1 MINQIAHLILGFL
14 IISMIFT
21 AVPIVSVEGQNN
33 DQGFGWVSQNYDT
46 HQTNFSPQNQI
57 TIDTIQLL
65 TDEWTNAFVVP
76 PIVSGI
82 ELQPGLRA
90 RPLAKDGLIFLPT
103 NFIDVFVH
111 NIATGLPLW
120 AYAYPVNMTQV
131 ILEFPTIS
139 PYNSGVLEEAGIFEN
154 LLMFPTPDCGM
165 VFLDHLTGIPEFR
178 GELTRGQMCDN
189 IEGNN
194 GYYTGQIYSSPVVY
208 EKERILI
215 TGTSVSGK
223 AESGR
228 GYIAGFN
235 VDSGELL
242 WRFFLMPPAGGDKDW
257 AMQYQGLGN
266 VDPVPDDWG
275 NAINVGV
282 GMAIGQWAIDEET
295 GIVYVGTSAPGPNFN
310 AVNRPGPNLFSSSIL
325 ALDAATGE
333 LIWYYQASSHD
344 LSGHGCNWN
353 TLLGNIEDRK
363 VLFKACDDGKLIAL
377 DAADGELIWSF
388 SPPDVKSTVDSN
400 NLNKNWPH
408 EPSTDGFWHCP
419 GITGASAGNI
429 AFAYGKIFYITTNYC
444 DFLKVVPDSENDLNS
459 FGAEILTCL
468 PEAVRYYKE
477 SDCDPTLHI
486 ASQNSTVYAVNAL
499 DGNIVWS
506 NPIPDMTHLGGLL
519 VTGNLVIYSGLDGKI
534 HALNS
539 VNGDMIFEKFIG
551 ASLGTS
557 PVIGAAASGEQF
569 LFQSVGGLPE
579 RFGQPV
585 AGVFVAQNIL
595 GGPQVPIVHDEIE
608 AVDLEADGELPL
620 NIVIPALVLI
630 LLVFIFTAFGP
641 SRIKNMIKK

>member
-1 MINQIAHLILGFL
+1 
-14 IISMIFT
+14 MIFT
-21 AVPIVSVEGQNN
+21 AIPMNSVQGQNNN
-33 DQGFGWVSQNYDT
+33 DQGFAWVSHGYNGK
-46 HQTNFSPQNQI
+46 QTNFSPQNQI
-57 TIDTIQLL
+57 TVDTIHLL

-76 PIVSGI
+76 PIVAGI

-90 RPLAKDGLIFLPT
+90 RPLAKDGLIFMPT
-103 NFIDVFVH
+103 NFNDVFVH
-111 NIATGLPLW
+111 NINSGLPLW

-131 ILEFPTIS
+131 IEEYPAIS
-139 PYNSGVLEEAGIFEN
+139 PYNPGVVESAGIFEN
-154 LLMFPTPDCGM
+154 YLLFPTTDCGM
-165 VFLDHLTGIPEFR
+165 VFLDHLTGVPEFR

-189 IEGNN
+189 IDGNN

-215 TGTSVSGK
+215 TGTTVSGK

-235 VDSGELL
+235 VDSGELI

-257 AMQYQGLGN
+257 AMQFQGLGN

-275 NAINVGV
+275 DVINVGV

-344 LSGHGCNWN
+344 LFNHGCNWN

-388 SPPDVKSTVDSN
+388 SPPDVKFTVAQN
-400 NLNKNWPH
+400 NLNKNWQN
-408 EPSTDGFWHCP
+408 EPSTDGFWQCP
-419 GITGASAGNI
+419 GITGASAGDI

-444 DFLKVVPDSENDLNS
+444 DFLKFVPDSEDDLNS
-459 FGAEILTCL
+459 FGAELLTAL
-468 PEAVRYYKE
+468 PEGVRRYRKP
-477 SDCDPTLHI
+477 DPNVTLHI
-486 ASQNSTVYAVNAL
+486 MPQNSTVYAVNTL
-499 DGNIVWS
+499 DGSIEWS
-506 NPIPDMTHLGGLL
+506 RQIPDTSHLGGLIVSGGMVL
-519 VTGNLVIYSGLDGKI
+519 YSGLDGQI
-534 HALNS
+534 HVLDELS
-539 VNGDMIFEKFIG
+539 GEEIFTRFIG
-551 ASLGTS
+551 AALGTS
-557 PVIGAAASGEQF
+557 PIIGAAASGEQF
-569 LFQSVGGLPE
+569 IFQSVGGLPE

-585 AGVFVAQNIL
+585 SGVFVAQKIR
-595 GGPQVPIVHDEIE
+595 GGPQVPILPDEIE
-608 AVDLEADGELPL
+608 IPISESENDGELPL
-620 NIVIPALVLI
+620 NIVFPALVLI
-630 LLVFIFTAFGP
+630 LFVFIFTAFGP
-641 SRIKNMIKK
+641 SRIKNLIKK

>member
-1 MINQIAHLILGFL
+1 
-14 IISMIFT
+14 MIFT
-21 AVPIVSVEGQNN
+21 AVPIISVEGQGN
-33 DQGFGWVSQNYDT
+33 DQGFGWVSHGYNT
-46 HQTNFSPQNQI
+46 RQTNFSPQNQI
-57 TIDTIQLL
+57 TIDTIHLL
-65 TDEWTNAFVVP
+65 TDEWTNAFVIP
-76 PIVSGI
+76 PIVPGI

-90 RPLAKDGLIFLPT
+90 RPLAKDGLIFMPT
-103 NFIDVFVH
+103 NFVDVFVH

-131 ILEFPTIS
+131 ILEYPAIS
-139 PYNSGVLEEAGIFEN
+139 PYNPGVIESSGIFEN

-165 VFLDHLTGIPEFR
+165 VFLDHLTGVPEFR

-228 GYIAGFN
+228 GYIGGFD
-235 VDSGELL
+235 VDTGELL

-275 NAINVGV
+275 DVINVGV
-282 GMAIGQWAIDEET
+282 GMAHGEWAIDEET

-325 ALDAATGE
+325 ALDATTGE

-344 LSGHGCNWN
+344 VSGTGCNWN

-363 VLFKACDDGKLIAL
+363 VLFKACDDGKLVAL

-388 SPPDVKSTVDSN
+388 SPPDVKSTVNQN
-400 NLNKNWPH
+400 NLNTNWPN
-408 EPSTDGFWHCP
+408 EPSTDGYWHCP

-429 AFAYGKIFYITTNYC
+429 AFAYGKIFYITTNFC
-444 DFLKVVPDSENDLNS
+444 DFLKVVPGSENDLNS
-459 FGAEILTCL
+459 FGAEILTAL
-468 PEAVRYYKE
+468 PEAVRKYKKPGPNE
-477 SDCDPTLHI
+477 TVYVSPH
-486 ASQNSTVYAVNAL
+486 NSTVYAVNAL

-506 NPIPDMTHLGGLL
+506 NPIPDMTHLGGLI
-519 VTGNLVIYSGLDGKI
+519 VSGNLVLYSSLDGQI

-539 VNGDMIFEKFIG
+539 VNGDPIYEKFIG
-551 ASLGTS
+551 AALGTS
-557 PVIGAAASGEQF
+557 PIIGAAASGEQF

-585 AGVFVAQNIL
+585 SGVFVAQKIR
-595 GGPQVPIVHDEIE
+595 GGPQVPIVSDEIE
-608 AVDLEADGELPL
+608 PHESEVDGGSELPL
-620 NIVIPALVLI
+620 NIVFPALVLI

-641 SRIKNMIKK
+641 SRIKKLIKK

>member
-1 MINQIAHLILGFL
+1 
-14 IISMIFT
+14 MIFT
-21 AVPIVSVEGQNN
+21 AVPIISVEGQDN
-33 DQGFGWVSQNYDT
+33 DQGFGWVSQGYNGR
-46 HQTNFSPQNQI
+46 QTNFSPQNQI
-57 TIDTIQLL
+57 TIDTIHLL
-65 TDEWTNAFVVP
+65 TDEWTNAFVIP
-76 PIVSGI
+76 PIVPGI

-90 RPLAKDGLIFLPT
+90 RPLAKDGLIFMPT
-103 NFIDVFVH
+103 NFVDVFVH

-131 ILEFPTIS
+131 ILEYPAIS
-139 PYNSGVLEEAGIFEN
+139 PYNPGVIEGSGIFEN

-165 VFLDHLTGIPEFR
+165 VFLDHLTGVPEFR

-228 GYIAGFN
+228 GYVGGFD
-235 VDSGELL
+235 VDTGELL

-257 AMQYQGLGN
+257 AMKYQGLGN

-275 NAINVGV
+275 DVINVGV
-282 GMAIGQWAIDEET
+282 GMAHGQWAIDEET

-325 ALDAATGE
+325 ALDATTGE

-344 LSGHGCNWN
+344 VSGTGCNWN

-363 VLFKACDDGKLIAL
+363 VLFKACDDGKLVAL

-388 SPPDVKSTVDSN
+388 SPPDVKSTVNQN
-400 NLNKNWPH
+400 NLNTNWPN

-429 AFAYGKIFYITTNYC
+429 AFAYGKIFYITTNFC
-444 DFLKVVPDSENDLNS
+444 DFLKVVPGSENDLNS
-459 FGAEILTCL
+459 FGAEILTAL
-468 PEAVRYYKE
+468 PEAVRLYKKPGPNE
-477 SDCDPTLHI
+477 TVYVSPH
-486 ASQNSTVYAVNAL
+486 NSTVYAVNAL

-506 NPIPDMTHLGGLL
+506 NPIPDMAHLGGLI
-519 VTGNLVIYSGLDGKI
+519 VSGNLVLYSGLDGQI

-539 VNGDMIFEKFIG
+539 VNGDPIYEKFIG
-551 ASLGTS
+551 AALGTS

-585 AGVFVAQNIL
+585 SGVFVAQIIR
-595 GGPQVPIVHDEIE
+595 GGPQVPIVSDEIE
-608 AVDLEADGELPL
+608 SPESEVDGGSELPL
-620 NIVIPALVLI
+620 NIVLPALVLI
-630 LLVFIFTAFGP
+630 LFVFIFTAFGP
-641 SRIKNMIKK
+641 SRLKKLITK

>member
-1 MINQIAHLILGFL
+1 
-14 IISMIFT
+14 MIFT
-21 AVPIVSVEGQNN
+21 AVPIISVEGQDN
-33 DQGFGWVSQNYDT
+33 DQGFGWVSQGYDAR
-46 HQTNFSPQNQI
+46 QTNFSPQNQI
-57 TIDTIQLL
+57 TIDTIHLL
-65 TDEWTNAFVVP
+65 TDEWTNAFVIP
-76 PIVSGI
+76 PIVPGI

-90 RPLAKDGLIFLPT
+90 RPLAKDGLIFMPT
-103 NFIDVFVH
+103 NFVDVFVH

-131 ILEFPTIS
+131 ILEYPAIS
-139 PYNSGVLEEAGIFEN
+139 PYNPGVIESSGIFEN

-165 VFLDHLTGIPEFR
+165 VFLDHLTGVPEFR

-228 GYIAGFN
+228 GYIGGFD
-235 VDSGELL
+235 VDTGELL

-275 NAINVGV
+275 DVINVGV
-282 GMAIGQWAIDEET
+282 GMAHGEWAIDEET

-325 ALDAATGE
+325 ALDATTGE

-344 LSGHGCNWN
+344 VSGTGCNWN

-363 VLFKACDDGKLIAL
+363 VLFKACDDGKLVAL

-388 SPPDVKSTVDSN
+388 SPPDVKSTVNQN
-400 NLNKNWPH
+400 NLNTNWPN
-408 EPSTDGFWHCP
+408 EPSTDGYWHCP

-429 AFAYGKIFYITTNYC
+429 AFAYGKIFYITTNFC
-444 DFLKVVPDSENDLNS
+444 DFLKVVPGSENDLNS
-459 FGAEILTCL
+459 FGAEILTAL
-468 PEAVRYYKE
+468 PEAVRKYKKPGPNE
-477 SDCDPTLHI
+477 TVYVSPH
-486 ASQNSTVYAVNAL
+486 NSTVYAVNAL

-506 NPIPDMTHLGGLL
+506 NPIPDMTHLGGLI
-519 VTGNLVIYSGLDGKI
+519 VSGNLVLYSSLDGQI

-539 VNGDMIFEKFIG
+539 VNGDPIYEKFIG
-551 ASLGTS
+551 AALGTS

-569 LFQSVGGLPE
+569 LFQTVGGLPE

-585 AGVFVAQNIL
+585 SGVFVAQKIR
-595 GGPQVPIVHDEIE
+595 GGPQVPIVSDEIE
-608 AVDLEADGELPL
+608 PHESEVDGGSELPL
-620 NIVIPALVLI
+620 NIVFPALVLI

-641 SRIKNMIKK
+641 SRIKKLIKK

>member
-1 MINQIAHLILGFL
+1 
-14 IISMIFT
+14 MIFT
-21 AVPIVSVEGQNN
+21 AVPIISVEGQGN
-33 DQGFGWVSQNYDT
+33 DQGFGWVSHGYNT
-46 HQTNFSPQNQI
+46 RQTNFSPQNQI
-57 TIDTIQLL
+57 TIDTIHLL
-65 TDEWTNAFVVP
+65 TDEWTNAFVIP
-76 PIVSGI
+76 PIVPGI

-90 RPLAKDGLIFLPT
+90 RPLAKDGLIFMPT
-103 NFIDVFVH
+103 NFVDVFVH

-131 ILEFPTIS
+131 ILEYPAIS
-139 PYNSGVLEEAGIFEN
+139 PYNPGVIESSGIFEN

-165 VFLDHLTGIPEFR
+165 VFLDHLTGVPEFR

-228 GYIAGFN
+228 GYIGGFD
-235 VDSGELL
+235 VDTGELL

-275 NAINVGV
+275 DVINVGV
-282 GMAIGQWAIDEET
+282 GMAHGEWAIDEET

-325 ALDAATGE
+325 ALDATTGE

-344 LSGHGCNWN
+344 VSGTGCNWN

-363 VLFKACDDGKLIAL
+363 VLFKACDDGKLVAL

-388 SPPDVKSTVDSN
+388 SPPDVKSTVNQN
-400 NLNKNWPH
+400 NLNTNWPN
-408 EPSTDGFWHCP
+408 EPSTDGYWHCP

-429 AFAYGKIFYITTNYC
+429 AFAYGKIFYITTNFC
-444 DFLKVVPDSENDLNS
+444 DFLKVVPGSENDLNS
-459 FGAEILTCL
+459 FGAEILTAL
-468 PEAVRYYKE
+468 PEAVRKYKKPGPNE
-477 SDCDPTLHI
+477 TVYVSPH
-486 ASQNSTVYAVNAL
+486 NSTVYAVNAL

-506 NPIPDMTHLGGLL
+506 NPIPDMTHLGGLI
-519 VTGNLVIYSGLDGKI
+519 VSGNLVLYSSLDGQI

-539 VNGDMIFEKFIG
+539 VNGDPIYEKFIG
-551 ASLGTS
+551 AALGTS
-557 PVIGAAASGEQF
+557 PIIGAAASGEQF

-585 AGVFVAQNIL
+585 AGVFVAQKIR
-595 GGPQVPIVHDEIE
+595 GGPQVPIVSDEIE
-608 AVDLEADGELPL
+608 PHESEVDGGSELPL
-620 NIVIPALVLI
+620 NIVFPALVLI

-641 SRIKNMIKK
+641 SRIKKLIKK